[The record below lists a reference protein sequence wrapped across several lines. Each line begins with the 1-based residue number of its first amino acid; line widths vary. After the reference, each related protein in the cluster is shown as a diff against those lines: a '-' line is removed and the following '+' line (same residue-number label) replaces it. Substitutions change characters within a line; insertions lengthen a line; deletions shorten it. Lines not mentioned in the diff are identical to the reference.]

1 MAAPEPHE
9 AIRRRKHRGS
19 TARPSSRRSSYD
31 GFARRSKRRG
41 GGRSREAEEAE
52 RRRRKKQLP
61 QLRLSRA
68 KALRDSGSAMLS
80 KSYVPGETPAS
91 RQRGRTAER
100 ARRRLE
106 KESDINLWLL
116 QAEEI
121 ARRPRAALPGLGAE
135 SDADDEAD
143 EALRPWT
150 VHGSRPPEPSPGDRF
165 RPRRSVMLS
174 SLEVDDQGL
183 AAAKNEDLEQS
194 EELTARA
201 KRSKEADNEGKEDH
215 EKTAKVLERREEDG
229 EGPEQSADHPEA
241 AIRDDGLV
249 ACDAGH
255 LDDGTV
261 IVGLMPP
268 PAVATRGRVSV
279 PAALRQMLLRRRRD
293 DGLAAHHRSQRKKLL
308 LRVLRAWRRSVREPN
323 ANHQ

>member
-1 MAAPEPHE
+1 MAPLPEPHE
-9 AIRRRKHRGS
+9 ATRRRKHRAS

-31 GFARRSKRRG
+31 GLARRSKKLRG

-52 RRRRKKQLP
+52 RRPPPRKKQLP

-80 KSYVPGETPAS
+80 KSYVPGEA
-91 RQRGRTAER
+91 RQRGRKAER

-106 KESDINLWLL
+106 KESEIKRWIE
-116 QAEEI
+116 AEEI
-121 ARRPRAALPGLGAE
+121 ARRPRAALPLPGLGAG

-150 VHGSRPPEPSPGDRF
+150 VHGRPREPSPGERF
-165 RPRRSVMLS
+165 RPRHSVMLS

-183 AAAKNEDLEQS
+183 AKNEDLEQS
-194 EELTARA
+194 EEPTARA
-201 KRSKEADNEGKEDH
+201 KRSTEADSKGKEDRDH
-215 EKTAKVLERREEDG
+215 NTRAPEQREEDG
-229 EGPEQSADHPEA
+229 EGPEQSADHSEA
-241 AIRDDGLV
+241 AIRDDGLI

-308 LRVLRAWRRSVREPN
+308 LRVLRAWRHG
-323 ANHQ
+323 A

>member
-1 MAAPEPHE
+1 
-9 AIRRRKHRGS
+9 
-19 TARPSSRRSSYD
+19 
-31 GFARRSKRRG
+31 
-41 GGRSREAEEAE
+41 
-52 RRRRKKQLP
+52 
-61 QLRLSRA
+61 
-68 KALRDSGSAMLS
+68 MLS

-174 SLEVDDQGL
+174 SLEV
-183 AAAKNEDLEQS
+183 EQS

-215 EKTAKVLERREEDG
+215 EKTAKVLDQCKGGG
-229 EGPEQSADHPEA
+229 EGPMQSADHPEA
-241 AIRDDGLV
+241 AIRDDGLI

-323 ANHQ
+323 ANHE